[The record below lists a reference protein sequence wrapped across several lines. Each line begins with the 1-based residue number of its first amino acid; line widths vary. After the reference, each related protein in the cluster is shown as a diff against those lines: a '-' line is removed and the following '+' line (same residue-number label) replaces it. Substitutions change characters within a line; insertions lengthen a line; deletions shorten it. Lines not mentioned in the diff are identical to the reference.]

1 MNGRERY
8 SVSNENPFDWNN
20 CTSDEQSDRREQE
33 YDDVDGPNSRPNPN
47 RSSTPDSYSDDDSV
61 RAMNSVLSKAKRV
74 SEVIKRKSNNVG
86 KSNERI
92 SVVIEGMELKLTVF
106 RRARKHR
113 RKPKKMPQQEENR
126 PKKK

>member
-1 MNGRERY
+1 
-8 SVSNENPFDWNN
+8 
-20 CTSDEQSDRREQE
+20 
-33 YDDVDGPNSRPNPN
+33 
-47 RSSTPDSYSDDDSV
+47 
-61 RAMNSVLSKAKRV
+61 MNSVLSKAKRV

-126 PKKK
+126 TKKKRRSGQMMMCHC